1 MGGLYL
7 KTKGERSKISR
18 SRLKKETKIRRK
30 NEINNEA
37 ITIKEGA
44 AEKIERRMPEMQ
56 KINLTWTKSHL
67 KSSNDMH
74 LTIRKMQ
81 VLLRIFPVLPHVLTL

>member
-7 KTKGERSKISR
+7 KTKGERSKISK

-30 NEINNEA
+30 DEINNEA

-44 AEKIERRMPEMQ
+44 AEKVERRMP
-56 KINLTWTKSHL
+56 
-67 KSSNDMH
+67 
-74 LTIRKMQ
+74 KM
-81 VLLRIFPVLPHVLTL
+81 

>member
-30 NEINNEA
+30 DEINNKA
-37 ITIKEGA
+37 IAIKEGA
-44 AEKIERRMPEMQ
+44 AEKIERRM
-56 KINLTWTKSHL
+56 S
-67 KSSNDMH
+67 
-74 LTIRKMQ
+74 KM
-81 VLLRIFPVLPHVLTL
+81 